1 LWHLGWKNTP
11 TGFRNSSAFFEHSGL
26 WDFWVPDTRGMDLL
40 IATHAIF
47 LDSVLVTHNL
57 KEFERVP
64 GLKIENWEK

>member
-1 LWHLGWKNTP
+1 
-11 TGFRNSSAFFEHSGL
+11 
-26 WDFWVPDTRGMDLL
+26 MDLL